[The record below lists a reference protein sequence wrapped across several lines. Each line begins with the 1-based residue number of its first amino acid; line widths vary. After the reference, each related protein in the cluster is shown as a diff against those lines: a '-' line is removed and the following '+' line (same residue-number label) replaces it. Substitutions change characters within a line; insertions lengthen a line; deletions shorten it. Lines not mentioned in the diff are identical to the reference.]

1 MKINNNLTPTPLQR
15 RGALTALYRTVLICF
30 FGGISASY
38 SYAQTFTPVKDDAA
52 IRKKFT
58 EVSQATTSIKSNF
71 VQEKNL
77 SMLAEK
83 VISKGVFYFKQKN
96 MVRLEYTQ
104 PFKYLLI
111 MNNGKA
117 TIKDEA
123 KTTQMDMHRTKIFQ
137 DVNNIIIDCVQGKA
151 LSNPNF
157 QVKVYESK
165 NQLRLDMKP
174 LAKGMKE
181 FFDNIVIFIDKSDY
195 SVLKMQ
201 MNELSG
207 DNTIITFTNKEING
221 NIADNLFALVK

>member
-1 MKINNNLTPTPLQR
+1 MKINI
-15 RGALTALYRTVLICF
+15 VLILLLWS
-30 FGGISASY
+30 SALS
-38 SYAQTFTPVKDDAA
+38 AQAFTPVKDDGPV
-52 IRKKFT
+52 RKKFAD
-58 EVSQATTSIKSNF
+58 VSRATRSVKSDF

-77 SMLAEK
+77 NMLAEK
-83 VISKGVFYFKQKN
+83 VISKGVFYFKQKD

-111 MNNGKA
+111 LNNGKA
-117 TIKDEA
+117 TIRDEA
-123 KTTQMDMHRTKIFQ
+123 KTTQMDMHKTKIFQ
-137 DVNNIIIDCVQGKA
+137 EVNNIIIDCVQGSA

-157 QVKVYESK
+157 KVSIYESK
-165 NQLRLDMKP
+165 TQLKLYMKP
-174 LAKGMKE
+174 VAKGMKE

-221 NIADNLFALVK
+221 NIPDNMFALAK

>member
-1 MKINNNLTPTPLQR
+1 MKINSLLLSLT
-15 RGALTALYRTVLICF
+15 LIASGCF
-30 FGGISASY
+30 GQA
-38 SYAQTFTPVKDDAA
+38 FTPVKDDAA
-52 IRKKFT
+52 IRKKFA
-58 EVSQATTSIKSNF
+58 EVSQKTMAIKSDF

-83 VISKGVFYFKQKN
+83 ITSKGVFYFKQKN

-123 KTTQMDMHRTKIFQ
+123 KTTQMDMHKTKVFQ
-137 DVNNIIIDCVQGKA
+137 EVNNIIVDCVHGSA

-157 QVKVYESK
+157 QVKISE
-165 NQLRLDMKP
+165 NATQLKLDMKP
-174 LAKGMKE
+174 TAKGMKE
-181 FFDNIVIFIDKSDY
+181 FFDNIVIFIDKRDY
-195 SVLKMQ
+195 TVLKMQ

-221 NIADNLFALVK
+221 NIADNLFALAK

>member
-1 MKINNNLTPTPLQR
+1 MKIKIDLTPTPLRR
-15 RGALTALYRTVLICF
+15 RGTLTAIYRTVLICF
-30 FGGISASY
+30 CLGMVVSD
-38 SYAQTFTPVKDDAA
+38 SYAQTYTPVKDDAA

-58 EVSQATTSIKSNF
+58 EVSQATTSIKSDF

-165 NQLRLDMKP
+165 NQLKLDMKP
-174 LAKGMKE
+174 TAKGMKE

-221 NIADNLFALVK
+221 NIADNLFALAK

>member
-1 MKINNNLTPTPLQR
+1 MKINNLFLF
-15 RGALTALYRTVLICF
+15 LLIS
-30 FGGISASY
+30 FGSF
-38 SYAQTFTPVKDDAA
+38 AQTYTPVKDDAA

-58 EVSQATTSIKSNF
+58 EVSQATTSIKSDF

-83 VISKGVFYFKQKN
+83 VVSKGVFYFKQKN

-157 QVKVYESK
+157 QVKVYENK
-165 NQLRLDMKP
+165 NQLKLDMKP
-174 LAKGMKE
+174 TAKGMKE

-207 DNTIITFTNKEING
+207 DNTIITFLNKEING

>member
-1 MKINNNLTPTPLQR
+1 MRINTLFIILTLVSTSM
-15 RGALTALYRTVLICF
+15 I
-30 FGGISASY
+30 
-38 SYAQTFTPVKDDAA
+38 AQTFTPVKDDAA
-52 IRKKFT
+52 VRKKFA
-58 EVSQATTSIKSNF
+58 EISKATTSIKSDF

-83 VISKGVFYFKQKN
+83 VTSKGVFYFKQNN

-104 PFKYLLI
+104 PFKYLLV

-117 TIKDEA
+117 MIKDEA
-123 KTTQMDMHRTKIFQ
+123 KTTQMDMHKTKIFQ
-137 DVNNIIIDCVQGKA
+137 QVNNIIVDCVHGSA

-157 QVKVYESK
+157 QVKIYESK
-165 NQLRLDMKP
+165 TQLRLDMKP
-174 LAKGMKE
+174 IAKGMKE
-181 FFDNIVIFIDKSDY
+181 FFDNIVIFIDKTDY

-221 NIADNLFALVK
+221 KIADNLFALVK

>member
-1 MKINNNLTPTPLQR
+1 MKNNI
-15 RGALTALYRTVLICF
+15 LIILCLLSL
-30 FGGISASY
+30 GSI
-38 SYAQTFTPVKDDAA
+38 AQTFTPVKDDTY

-58 EVSQATTSIKSNF
+58 EVSQATTSIKSDF

-83 VISKGVFYFKQKN
+83 VTSKGVFYFKQKN

-104 PFKYLLI
+104 PFKYLLV

-117 TIKDEA
+117 TIKDET

-137 DVNNIIIDCVQGKA
+137 QVNTIIIDCVHGSA
-151 LSNPNF
+151 LTNPNF
-157 QVKVYESK
+157 KVTISESK
-165 NQLRLDMKP
+165 NQLKLDMKP
-174 LAKGMKE
+174 IAKGMKE

>member
-1 MKINNNLTPTPLQR
+1 MKINILFIILTLVSTSM
-15 RGALTALYRTVLICF
+15 I
-30 FGGISASY
+30 
-38 SYAQTFTPVKDDAA
+38 AQTFTPVKDDASV
-52 IRKKFT
+52 RKKFT
-58 EVSQATTSIKSNF
+58 EISKATTSIKSDF

-83 VISKGVFYFKQKN
+83 VTSKGVFYFKQNN

-104 PFKYLLI
+104 PFKYLLV

-117 TIKDEA
+117 MIKDEA
-123 KTTQMDMHRTKIFQ
+123 KTTQMDMHKTKIFQ
-137 DVNNIIIDCVQGKA
+137 QVNNIIVDCVHGSA

-157 QVKVYESK
+157 QVKIYESK
-165 NQLRLDMKP
+165 TQLRLDMKP
-174 LAKGMKE
+174 IAKGMKE
-181 FFDNIVIFIDKSDY
+181 FFDNIVIFIDKTDY

-221 NIADNLFALVK
+221 KIADNLFALVK

>member
-1 MKINNNLTPTPLQR
+1 MKINTLLLFFT
-15 RGALTALYRTVLICF
+15 LISSCC
-30 FGGISASY
+30 I
-38 SYAQTFTPVKDDAA
+38 AQSFTPVKDDAA
-52 IRKKFT
+52 IRKRFA
-58 EVSQATTSIKSNF
+58 EVSKSTLSIKSDF
-71 VQEKNL
+71 IQEKNL

-83 VISKGVFYFKQKN
+83 VTSKGVFYFKQNNK
-96 MVRLEYTQ
+96 VRLEYTQ

-117 TIKDEA
+117 MIKDDA
-123 KTTQMDMHRTKIFQ
+123 KTTQMDMHKTKIFQ
-137 DVNNIIIDCVQGKA
+137 QVNNIIVDCVHGSA

-157 QVKVYESK
+157 QVKIYENK

-174 LAKGMKE
+174 TAKGMKE
-181 FFDNIVIFIDKSDY
+181 FFDNIVIFIDKTDY

>member
-1 MKINNNLTPTPLQR
+1 MKNNPIIILL
-15 RGALTALYRTVLICF
+15 LVLSCSGF
-30 FGGISASY
+30 S
-38 SYAQTFTPVKDDAA
+38 QTFTPVKDSEA
-52 IRKKFT
+52 IRKKFA
-58 EVSQATTSIKSNF
+58 EVSKLTNTIKSDF

-77 SMLAEK
+77 SMLSEK
-83 VISKGVFYFKQKN
+83 VTSKGVFYFKQKN

-137 DVNNIIIDCVQGKA
+137 EVNNIIIDCVQGSA

-157 QVKVYESK
+157 QVTVYESAS
-165 NQLRLDMKP
+165 QLKLDMKP
-174 LAKGMKE
+174 ISKGLKE
-181 FFDNIVIFIDKSDY
+181 FFGNIVIFIDKRDY

>member
-1 MKINNNLTPTPLQR
+1 
-15 RGALTALYRTVLICF
+15 
-30 FGGISASY
+30 
-38 SYAQTFTPVKDDAA
+38 
-52 IRKKFT
+52 
-58 EVSQATTSIKSNF
+58 
-71 VQEKNL
+71 
-77 SMLAEK
+77 
-83 VISKGVFYFKQKN
+83 
-96 MVRLEYTQ
+96 
-104 PFKYLLI
+104 

-165 NQLRLDMKP
+165 NQLKLDMKP
-174 LAKGMKE
+174 TAKGMKE

>member
-1 MKINNNLTPTPLQR
+1 MI
-15 RGALTALYRTVLICF
+15 
-30 FGGISASY
+30 
-38 SYAQTFTPVKDDAA
+38 
-52 IRKKFT
+52 
-58 EVSQATTSIKSNF
+58 
-71 VQEKNL
+71 
-77 SMLAEK
+77 AEK

-157 QVKVYESK
+157 QVKVYESAS
-165 NQLRLDMKP
+165 QLKLDMKP
-174 LAKGMKE
+174 MAKGIKD

-207 DNTIITFTNKEING
+207 DNTIITFTHKEING

>member
-1 MKINNNLTPTPLQR
+1 MKINSLLFSFILFVSV
-15 RGALTALYRTVLICF
+15 GF
-30 FGGISASY
+30 
-38 SYAQTFTPVKDDAA
+38 AQAFTPVKDDAT

-58 EVSQATTSIKSNF
+58 EVSQATTSIKSDF

-83 VISKGVFYFKQKN
+83 VTSKGVFYFKQKN

-165 NQLRLDMKP
+165 TQLRLDMKP
-174 LAKGMKE
+174 MAKGMKE

-221 NIADNLFALVK
+221 NIADNLFVLAK

>member
-1 MKINNNLTPTPLQR
+1 MKINNIFLFL
-15 RGALTALYRTVLICF
+15 L
-30 FGGISASY
+30 ISAG
-38 SYAQTFTPVKDDAA
+38 SYAQTYTPVKDDAA

-58 EVSQATTSIKSNF
+58 EVSQATTSIKSDF

-83 VISKGVFYFKQKN
+83 VISRGVFYFKQKN

-165 NQLRLDMKP
+165 NQLKLDMKP
-174 LAKGMKE
+174 TAKGMKE

>member
-1 MKINNNLTPTPLQR
+1 MKINTILLSIYFLATS
-15 RGALTALYRTVLICF
+15 GF
-30 FGGISASY
+30 
-38 SYAQTFTPVKDDAA
+38 AQTFTPVKDDAA

-58 EVSQATTSIKSNF
+58 EVSAGTKSIKSDF

-83 VISKGVFYFKQKN
+83 VKSKGVFYFKQKN

-123 KTTQMDMHRTKIFQ
+123 KTTQMDMHKTKVFQ
-137 DVNNIIIDCVQGKA
+137 EVNNIIVDCVQGKA

-157 QVKVYESK
+157 QVKIYETPT
-165 NQLRLDMKP
+165 QLRLDMKP
-174 LAKGMKE
+174 TAKGMKE
-181 FFDNIVIFIDKSDY
+181 FFDNILIYVDKRDY

-221 NIADNLFALVK
+221 NIADSLFTVGK